1 MTIDKQKLQKLLWAE
16 AASFRSD
23 CAEWKRNTEALQDF
37 LGERTVEE
45 VALELLAENEALR
58 KEREGKVL
66 IPLTPSAGLL
76 MSMAI
81 RSNHALGCQGYYDQ
95 KGLGRPNNGVS
106 HARMLECALGNMR
119 KLHEEVVGAGFYS
132 VDKEADYLAMA
143 QEVQP

>member
-37 LGERTVEE
+37 LGEKTVEE

-81 RSNHALGCQGYYDQ
+81 RSNHALGCPGYYDQ

>member
-1 MTIDKQKLQKLLWAE
+1 MTIDKQKLQNLLWAE

-23 CAEWKRNTEALQDF
+23 CAEWKRNIEALQDF
-37 LGERTVEE
+37 LGEKTVEE

-66 IPLTPSAGLL
+66 IPLRPSAGLL

-81 RSNHALGCQGYYDQ
+81 RSNHALGCPGYYDQ